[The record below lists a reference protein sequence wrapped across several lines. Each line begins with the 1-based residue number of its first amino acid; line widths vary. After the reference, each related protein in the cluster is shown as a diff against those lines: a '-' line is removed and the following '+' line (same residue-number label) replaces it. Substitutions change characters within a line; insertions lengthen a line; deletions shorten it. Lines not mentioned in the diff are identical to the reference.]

1 MSLEQWRQNAWLQPS
16 DSTLPEISQLLN
28 VADREI
34 SDAGAGGL
42 SPDGQFMHAY
52 DAALLLC
59 KVALRAEEY
68 RVPKGQ
74 NHHKRTIESLRFTLG
89 SQWAETSDYLEV
101 CSRQR
106 GQALYEQVGV
116 VSEKDA
122 NDLLAEARKLRTGV
136 LAWLKAHHA
145 ELVPPNA

>member
-1 MSLEQWRQNAWLQPS
+1 MSLEQWRRNAWLQPS
-16 DSTLPEISQLLN
+16 DSTLPEISQLLR

-34 SDAGAGGL
+34 SDAEAKGL

-59 KVALRAEEY
+59 KTALRAAGY
-68 RVPKGQ
+68 CVPKGQ
-74 NHHKRTIESLRFTLG
+74 GHHKKTIESLKLTLG
-89 SQWAETSDYLEV
+89 KPWDETSDYLDL

-122 NDLLAEARKLRTGV
+122 NDLPAESRRLRTGV
-136 LAWLKAHHA
+136 LAWLKTHHA